1 MNKSKNKINHIKYY
15 EDFLKEKKNFS
26 YNTIIAYIKDVKE
39 LTYFIKKYKNAIDF
53 TKVDYQ
59 LLRKYV
65 VYLMQEKY
73 AERTI
78 ARKISS
84 LRVFFKY
91 LIQQGLIDKNPAE
104 YVQIPK
110 IKKKLPEFL
119 FYEEVIKILNT
130 PKKETDK
137 PIRMRDQAIIELLYG
152 TGMRVTELSNLNTG
166 DVDLEEDNTV
176 TVMGKGSKERILPLS
191 KPVKKALDIYLNCR
205 NMVPRKNYRQLMSI
219 KPLFVNCLGKR
230 LSSRSIRRILNK
242 YMQLACLNKKISPHV
257 FRHTFAT
264 HLLNGGADLRSVQE
278 LLGHESLSTTQIY
291 THITKDKLVKTYN
304 KFIPRK

>member
-1 MNKSKNKINHIKYY
+1 MSKSKNKINHLKYY

-26 YNTIIAYIKDVKE
+26 CNTISAYIKDLKG
-39 LTYFIKKYKNAIDF
+39 LTYFIKKYKNTFDF
-53 TKVDYQ
+53 TKIDYQ

-91 LIQQGLIDKNPAE
+91 LIQQGFIDKNPAE

-166 DVDLEEDNTV
+166 DIDLEDDNTV

-191 KPVKKALDIYLNCR
+191 KPAKKALDIYLNYR
-205 NMVPRKNYRQLMSI
+205 NLVPRKNYRQLISI

-242 YMQLACLNKKISPHV
+242 YMQLACLKKKISPHV